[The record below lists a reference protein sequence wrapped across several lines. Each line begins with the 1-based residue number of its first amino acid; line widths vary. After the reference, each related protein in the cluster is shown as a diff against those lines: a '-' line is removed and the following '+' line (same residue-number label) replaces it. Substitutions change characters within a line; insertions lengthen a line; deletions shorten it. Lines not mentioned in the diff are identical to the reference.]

1 MFRFIFK
8 KELRELNELR
18 DSLLIQK
25 GILEEQYNNVLS
37 EGLKIDEL
45 YKDLDELK
53 SSLKSAENDLKTREE
68 FLSYKEDELVSNTT
82 HLNEEKV
89 KFLYFSFKR
98 KEVISNLFKE
108 LHLKESLLKSRS
120 SKLSK
125 TEKKLK
131 AFEGE
136 LKALEDSLIQKEND
150 ILDQEEKEAIVIP
163 EVKVVETTEGL
174 FEIEKRGKK
183 MLVDKMGNFK
193 GFIR

>member
-150 ILDQEEKEAIVIP
+150 ILEKEVIVTP
-163 EVKVVETTEGL
+163 EIKAVENSDGL

>member
-25 GILEEQYNNVLS
+25 GVLEEQQNNLLYEAS
-37 EGLKIDEL
+37 KINDL
-45 YKDLDELK
+45 YKEVDEDKLRLK
-53 SSLKSAENDLKTREE
+53 SIEKDLETREE
-68 FLSYKEDELVSNTT
+68 FLSNKEDELVSKTI
-82 HLNEEKV
+82 HLNEAKV
-89 KFLYFSFKR
+89 RFFYFSFKR

-150 ILDQEEKEAIVIP
+150 ILDQEEAIVIS
-163 EVKVVETTEGL
+163 ETKAIENNEGL